1 MPYLKAKVTSK
12 NIKLVVKY
20 KIVYDTSDYDII
32 FNVYPENIAPFS
44 KVGGIQYLHI
54 QTNREFYITQSNS
67 DTWLQVSKELIDNT
81 YKVTLE
87 ASPNNFE
94 EDRSTTLT
102 FKDIITDFT
111 LHTIQVT
118 QLYNDLTLY
127 WNPSSL
133 EFLSE
138 DTETKIVNIISISPW
153 RIYNNYVDEIKI
165 TPIQG
170 GEGNFSIRVTP
181 LQNND
186 SIDKEIS
193 IEAQNDSDTSTL
205 TIIHVG
211 KREIFSKDFRLSDG
225 STFNVLKE
233 TP

>member
-20 KIVYDTSDYDII
+20 KIVYDTSNYDII
-32 FNVYPENIAPFS
+32 FNVYPENLAPFS
-44 KVGGIQYLHI
+44 KVGDIQYLHI
-54 QTNREFYITQSNS
+54 QTNREFYITQSSS
-67 DTWLQVSKELIDNT
+67 DTWLQVSKELIDDT

-94 EDRSTTLT
+94 EVRSTTLI
-102 FKDIITDFT
+102 FKDTVTDFI
-111 LHTIQVT
+111 LREIQVA
-118 QLYNDLTLY
+118 QLYNNLTLY

-138 DTETKIVNIISISPW
+138 DTEPKIVNIISISKW
-153 RIYNNYVDEIKI
+153 RIYNNYGDEIDI
-165 TPIQG
+165 TPTQG
-170 GEGNFSIRVTP
+170 AGGNFPISVTP

-186 SIDKEIS
+186 SIDKYIS

-205 TIIHVG
+205 TIKHVG
-211 KREIFSKDFRLSDG
+211 KREIFSEDFRLSDG